1 MKNKQILATLSIAVT
16 AALVATT
23 AAAQE
28 TGWYAAAN
36 VGMGNL
42 ASSSLTYRD
51 GNASETFRSDF
62 DAGFTGGASAGYR
75 FDNRLRLE
83 GEITYRRNEFDGG
96 SFPTLGNFNGGD
108 YASLGLG
115 VNALYDFPLGSS
127 ERWSGF
133 VGLGYMRIQEVDID
147 FDIDGQQEVSFET
160 SGDGLQLKL
169 GGRYAPSDRWFVEAG
184 ATWFDGGSVSME
196 LPSAPAETLTADYEH
211 LRFTLGAGFRF

>member
-1 MKNKQILATLSIAVT
+1 MTFDKPAASAAIGLAASLLAMG
-16 AALVATT
+16 
-23 AAAQE
+23 AQASE
-28 TGWYAAAN
+28 TGWYATGN
-36 VGMGNL
+36 IGMGGL
-42 ASSSLTYRD
+42 SSSSLTYSD
-51 GNASETFRSDF
+51 GNVSESLSADF

-75 FDNRLRLE
+75 FDNRIRLE

-108 YASLGLG
+108 FASLGLG
-115 VNALYDFPLGSS
+115 VNALYDFPLGAS

-147 FDIDGQQEVSFET
+147 FDTDGQQEVSFET

-169 GGRYAPSDRWFVEAG
+169 GGRYSPSDRWFVEAG

-211 LRFTLGAGFRF
+211 LRFSVGAGLRF